1 MQERRRLELQIA
13 IVASVYRH
21 EARLLRGEAI
31 PALRARSLALLAS
44 VEREV
49 SRYPD
54 VSATLIRL
62 RRRLEADE
70 RSAARRLRE
79 EPAHRPRQL
88 VNSKRFR

>member
-13 IVASVYRH
+13 IVARVYRH
-21 EARLLRGEAI
+21 EARLLRGEALR
-31 PALRARSLALLAS
+31 ALRARSSALLAS
-44 VEREV
+44 VEREA

-54 VSATLIRL
+54 LFATLARL
-62 RRRLEADE
+62 QRRLEADE

-88 VNSKRFR
+88 VNSKRLR